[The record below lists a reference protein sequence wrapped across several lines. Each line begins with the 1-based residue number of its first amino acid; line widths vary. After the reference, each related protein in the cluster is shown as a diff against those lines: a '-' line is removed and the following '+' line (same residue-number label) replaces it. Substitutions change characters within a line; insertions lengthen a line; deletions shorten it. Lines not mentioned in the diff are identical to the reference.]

1 MKTVFLG
8 IYMKYKAPW
17 TKILLEIIYT
27 FEIVYSIKR
36 LYCKH
41 VAIKHI
47 YGIYKHITYIYISIY
62 IRIKNDWYVLSAHKL
77 KVIFDRPKKV

>member
-47 YGIYKHITYIYISIY
+47 YGIYIVYIYKYIY

>member
-41 VAIKHI
+41 VAIKYI
-47 YGIYKHITYIYISIY
+47 YGITYIYISIY
-62 IRIKNDWYVLSAHKL
+62 IE
-77 KVIFDRPKKV
+77 

>member
-41 VAIKHI
+41 VAIRHI
-47 YGIYKHITYIYISIY
+47 YVIYKYTFIYI
-62 IRIKNDWYVLSAHKL
+62 
-77 KVIFDRPKKV
+77 

>member
-17 TKILLEIIYT
+17 TKILMEIIYT

-47 YGIYKHITYIYISIY
+47 YGIYKYNVYIYI
-62 IRIKNDWYVLSAHKL
+62 
-77 KVIFDRPKKV
+77 

>member
-27 FEIVYSIKR
+27 FEVVYSIKR

-47 YGIYKHITYIYISIY
+47 CGTYKYIY

>member
-47 YGIYKHITYIYISIY
+47 YGIYITYRYI
-62 IRIKNDWYVLSAHKL
+62 
-77 KVIFDRPKKV
+77 

>member
-41 VAIKHI
+41 VAIKHVCGIQI
-47 YGIYKHITYIYISIY
+47 YITYIYIYKYIY
-62 IRIKNDWYVLSAHKL
+62 SNKEWLICAKCTQTKSYFW
-77 KVIFDRPKKV
+77 PP